1 MDSSGGECAPQALA
15 DGVHVDVEQLDR
27 QALGQSDRLILVAC
41 LREAK
46 THAMAHDV
54 GSSVDSLVGV
64 FGLTAS
70 YPLLLV
76 RLTSKLADVLV
87 VGVAG
92 FEPTT
97 SSSRTKRATKLRH
110 TPCAAGDSIAS
121 THRGEEIGAAESCVT

>member
-1 MDSSGGECAPQALA
+1 MGLSDDFLA
-15 DGVHVDVEQLDR
+15 
-27 QALGQSDRLILVAC
+27 
-41 LREAK
+41 
-46 THAMAHDV
+46 
-54 GSSVDSLVGV
+54 GV

-70 YPLLLV
+70 YPLLFEDLM
-76 RLTSKLADVLV
+76 SKLMGLLI

-121 THRGEEIGAAESCVT
+121 THRGEEIGAAESSVT

>member
-1 MDSSGGECAPQALA
+1 MLVGSVCTQAHELWGGTVTFLPGRLVSKLA
-15 DGVHVDVEQLDR
+15 DV
-27 QALGQSDRLILVAC
+27 LV
-41 LREAK
+41 
-46 THAMAHDV
+46 
-54 GSSVDSLVGV
+54 VGV

-70 YPLLLV
+70 YPLLFEDLM
-76 RLTSKLADVLV
+76 SKLMVLLI

-121 THRGEEIGAAESCVT
+121 THRGEEIGSAESSVTSAFAPRGNPVGPR